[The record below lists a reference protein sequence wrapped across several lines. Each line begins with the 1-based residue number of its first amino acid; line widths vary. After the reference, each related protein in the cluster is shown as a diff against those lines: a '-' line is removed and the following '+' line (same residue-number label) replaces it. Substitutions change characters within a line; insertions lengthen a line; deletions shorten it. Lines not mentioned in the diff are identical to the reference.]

1 MQHVGERRTQS
12 HTQIQELEAHRAEML
27 KDLSLLAGQRPFE
40 PNEYTIELIQEFC
53 QALVDYTAD
62 AHFRLYRFLDEKKE
76 RRQAVVDIAEA
87 IYPRILETTEII
99 LDFNDKYDTDEH
111 CKVLNELETDLSA
124 LAEVLATRSELED
137 RLIIAM
143 KQGR

>member
-40 PNEYTIELIQEFC
+40 PNENTIELIQEFC

-76 RRQAVVDIAEA
+76 RRQAVIDIAEA

-111 CKVLNELETDLSA
+111 CKVLNDLETDLSA
-124 LAEVLATRSELED
+124 LAEVLASRSELED